1 MFCPNCGKQ
10 IPDGSKFCPYCGE
23 KIETVEN
30 IPEKRSAVRKKNS
43 LLILIPIIVVVI
55 AAGIFLY
62 IKLSQMNDYA
72 RRERVKFDF
81 NSIAVAL
88 TVYKTDWGVYPIV
101 PNGEEFGKP
110 TDKPII
116 TSAICKELTGT
127 DATLNRPG
135 NTTLA
140 GENGGIEYLKTQ
152 TLQAMYN
159 PFIPSKGY
167 HYATDSSGTAWILWV
182 EIDDKD
188 SIYRTDK
195 NSELMQCATS
205 EIPKPNQSSTNNP
218 VKSMSSNT
226 LIGKWQA
233 FSIYDWTG
241 WRDISE
247 ANAIYEFSNSGT
259 FSYSSVDGS
268 GSGSYKII
276 DKNHV
281 QLTESSNTAGDVV
294 EFSISGDELTLGLD
308 PTDPKYVMKLRRTE
322 NSPISGSNSDA
333 AERARKSRVAGD
345 FTSLAT
351 ALEAFKVDW
360 GHYTIVPNGEE
371 FGKPADN
378 PIITSAICKELTGT
392 DATLNRPGNT
402 TLTGEDGGI
411 EYLKTQ
417 TLQAMYN
424 PFIPSKGYH
433 YATGSA
439 GTTWILWVEID
450 DKDSLYRTNKI
461 SELMQCATSEI
472 PKPNQSAEKGTK
484 VEAIKAVDINGN
496 AVDLSKLKNFKLF
509 ILGINPGCKACV
521 ESIQQLGTEIAKYDT
536 SNIKFIVLSFS
547 SEPNDAQKLLLLLP
561 EGAIGILD
569 TDRNL
574 ASALKVNSSPYIALV
589 NRGLTLF
596 YRGPGELTKETLD
609 NIKTFLLE

>member
-1 MFCPNCGKQ
+1 MFCPKCGKQ
-10 IPDGSKFCPYCGE
+10 IPDRSKFCPYCGA
-23 KIETVEN
+23 KIMAES
-30 IPEKRSAVRKKNS
+30 IPEERKAVRKKNS
-43 LLILIPIIVVVI
+43 LLIFIPIIVVVI
-55 AAGIFLY
+55 AVGIFLY

-81 NSIAVAL
+81 NSIAVAI
-88 TVYKTDWGVYPIV
+88 TVYKTDWDVYPIA
-101 PNGEEFGKP
+101 PN
-110 TDKPII
+110 
-116 TSAICKELTGT
+116 S
-127 DATLNRPG
+127 
-135 NTTLA
+135 
-140 GENGGIEYLKTQ
+140 
-152 TLQAMYN
+152 
-159 PFIPSKGY
+159 
-167 HYATDSSGTAWILWV
+167 
-182 EIDDKD
+182 
-188 SIYRTDK
+188 
-195 NSELMQCATS
+195 
-205 EIPKPNQSSTNNP
+205 
-218 VKSMSSNT
+218 
-226 LIGKWQA
+226 
-233 FSIYDWTG
+233 
-241 WRDISE
+241 
-247 ANAIYEFSNSGT
+247 
-259 FSYSSVDGS
+259 
-268 GSGSYKII
+268 
-276 DKNHV
+276 
-281 QLTESSNTAGDVV
+281 
-294 EFSISGDELTLGLD
+294 
-308 PTDPKYVMKLRRTE
+308 
-322 NSPISGSNSDA
+322 
-333 AERARKSRVAGD
+333 
-345 FTSLAT
+345 
-351 ALEAFKVDW
+351 
-360 GHYTIVPNGEE
+360 EE

-424 PFIPSKGYH
+424 PFNSTKGYH

-450 DKDSLYRTNKI
+450 NENSLYRTNKI
-461 SELMQCATSEI
+461 SDLIQCATSEI

-521 ESIQQLGTEIAKYDT
+521 ESIQQLSTEIAKYDT

-589 NRGLTLF
+589 DKDLTLF